1 MASNVFIRSFLIII
15 FNIYHITVKT
25 FLQYNDLFYHLYA
38 KSLKLNIS
46 AKLATRY
53 IFGKKSSNVINIIS
67 AIAVFGIAI
76 GTAALILVLSV
87 FNGFEDLI
95 SGLFQKFNP
104 DVKITPVEGKTFR
117 EDTLL
122 ISELYKLS
130 GVKKVSKTLEDL
142 ALFEYQN
149 SQTFGVVKGVDDNY
163 KNVTSIN
170 SSIIEGRFDL
180 RNSEPPPIVLGAGL
194 AQRLAVDVEDKLSL
208 LRVYTPKR
216 QKTSLMEAPFIT
228 KFMDPVGVFAIQ
240 QEFDQEYTIT
250 SLPFARELFDYTHE
264 ISALEIKLD
273 STKNLKAIQT
283 NIEKIMGPKYS
294 VKDRFRQDE
303 SFLKL
308 MNIEKWMSYAIV
320 CLTLLLVSFNMIG
333 ALWMIVLDKR
343 QDIAILK
350 ALGLHNK
357 SISSIFINSG
367 MLLSTLGLFMGF
379 IIAIVLYILQ
389 TTIGIVTIP
398 EGFVVDTYPIS
409 LRLLDF
415 IVVGFTVLLIG
426 FLASI
431 PSARKAATIQT
442 TFND

>member
-1 MASNVFIRSFLIII
+1 MRRKIPI
-15 FNIYHITVKT
+15 
-25 FLQYNDLFYHLYA
+25 FYHLYH
-38 KSLKLNIS
+38 KYGSLNIS

-67 AIAVFGIAI
+67 AIAVFGIAV

-104 DVKITPVEGKTFR
+104 DVKITPKEGKTFQQDSILVAR
-117 EDTLL
+117 LHR
-122 ISELYKLS
+122 IS
-130 GVKKVSKTLEDL
+130 GVDKISATLEEL
-142 ALFEYQN
+142 ALFEYKN
-149 SQTFGVVKGVDDNY
+149 SQTFGVVKGVDNNY
-163 KNVTSIN
+163 KNVTSIT
-170 SSIIEGRFDL
+170 SSIIEGAYDL
-180 RNSEPPPIVLGAGL
+180 SLKSPPPIILGAGL

-216 QKTSLMEAPFIT
+216 GPRSMLEAPFST
-228 KFMDPVGVFAIQ
+228 KFMNTVGIFAIQ

-250 SLPFARELFDYTHE
+250 SLQFAIELFEYTSE
-264 ISALEIKLD
+264 ISALEIRLD
-273 STKNLKAIQT
+273 STKNLKHIEQQIQ
-283 NIEKIMGPKYS
+283 GVVGDKYV

-350 ALGLHNK
+350 ALGLHDK
-357 SISSIFINSG
+357 GIRMVFINSG
-367 MLLSTLGLFMGF
+367 MLLSTLGLALGF
-379 IIAIVLYILQ
+379 IMAIILYILQ
-389 TTIGIVTIP
+389 KTIGIVTIP
-398 EGFVVDTYPIS
+398 EGFVVSTYPVA
-409 LRLLDF
+409 LRLQDF
-415 IVVGFTVLLIG
+415 IVVGTTVLFIG

-431 PSARKAATIQT
+431 PSARKAATIKT

>member
-1 MASNVFIRSFLIII
+1 M
-15 FNIYHITVKT
+15 
-25 FLQYNDLFYHLYA
+25 
-38 KSLKLNIS
+38 NIS

-67 AIAVFGIAI
+67 AIAVFGIAV

-104 DVKITPVEGKTFR
+104 DVKVTPVQGKTFP

-122 ISELYKLS
+122 IAGLYKIK
-130 GVKKVSKTLEDL
+130 GIAKVSSTLEEL
-142 ALFEYQN
+142 ALFEYKN
-149 SQTFGVVKGVDDNY
+149 SQTFGVLKGVDDNY
-163 KNVTSIN
+163 SKVTSIA
-170 SSIIEGRFDL
+170 SSIIEGEYDL
-180 RNSEPPPIVLGAGL
+180 RQDEPPSIVVGAGV
-194 AQRLAVDVEDKLSL
+194 AQRLALDIEDKLTF

-216 QKTSLMEAPFIT
+216 TRPSPFETPFST
-228 KFMDPVGVFAIQ
+228 KFMNSVGIFAIQ
-240 QEFDQEYTIT
+240 QEFDQEYTIA
-250 SLPFARELFDYTHE
+250 SLSFARELFDHPDE

-273 STKNLKAIQT
+273 STADLKNTQAE
-283 NIEKIMGPKYS
+283 IEKLLGPQFS

-357 SISSIFINSG
+357 RIRSIFINSG
-367 MLLSTLGLFMGF
+367 MLLSTLGLLLGF
-379 IIAIVLYILQ
+379 IIAIVLYTLQ
-389 TTIGIVTIP
+389 KTVGLVTIP
-398 EGFVVDTYPIS
+398 EGFVVSTYPIS
-409 LRLLDF
+409 LRMQDF
-415 IVVGFTVLLIG
+415 VVVGLTVLFIG

>member
-1 MASNVFIRSFLIII
+1 M
-15 FNIYHITVKT
+15 
-25 FLQYNDLFYHLYA
+25 
-38 KSLKLNIS
+38 NIS

-67 AIAVFGIAI
+67 AIAVFGIAV

-104 DVKITPVEGKTFR
+104 DVKVTPLKGKTFPV
-117 EDTLL
+117 DTLV
-122 ISELYKLS
+122 ISQLYKVK
-130 GVKKVSKTLEDL
+130 GVLKVSTTLEEL
-142 ALFEYQN
+142 ALFEYKN
-149 SQTFGVVKGVDDNY
+149 SQTFGVLKGVDENY
-163 KNVTSIN
+163 KYVTSIN
-170 SSIIEGRFDL
+170 SSIIEGVYDL
-180 RNSEPPPIVLGAGL
+180 KQVDPPSIVLGAGVG
-194 AQRLAVDVEDKLSL
+194 QRLAVDIEDKLTF

-216 QKTSLMEAPFIT
+216 VKTSSFESPFTTRFIN
-228 KFMDPVGVFAIQ
+228 PVGIFAIQ

-250 SLPFARELFDYTHE
+250 SLDFARELFDHTND

-273 STKNLKAIQT
+273 SSMLLKNTQDEIH
-283 NIEKIMGPKYS
+283 KIMGPEFS

-350 ALGLHNK
+350 ALGLHDK
-357 SISSIFINSG
+357 RIRSIFINSG
-367 MLLSTLGLFMGF
+367 MLLSTLGLFLGF
-379 IIAIVLYILQ
+379 FIAIILYILQ
-389 TTIGIVTIP
+389 KTVGLVTIP
-398 EGFVVDTYPIS
+398 EGFVVNTYPIS
-409 LRLLDF
+409 LRLQDF
-415 IVVGFTVLLIG
+415 VVVGLTVLFIG

>member
-1 MASNVFIRSFLIII
+1 M
-15 FNIYHITVKT
+15 
-25 FLQYNDLFYHLYA
+25 
-38 KSLKLNIS
+38 NIS

-67 AIAVFGIAI
+67 AIAVFGIAV

-104 DVKITPVEGKTFR
+104 DVKVTPIQGKTFR

-122 ISELYKLS
+122 ITGLYKIE
-130 GVKKVSKTLEDL
+130 GVAKVSATLEEL
-142 ALFEYQN
+142 ALFEYKN
-149 SQTFGVVKGVDDNY
+149 SQTFGVLKGVDDNY
-163 KNVTSIN
+163 SKVTSIA
-170 SSIIEGRFDL
+170 SSIIEGEYDL
-180 RNSEPPPIVLGAGL
+180 KQEEPPSIVVGAGV
-194 AQRLAVDVEDKLSL
+194 AQRLAIDIEDKLTF

-216 QKTSLMEAPFIT
+216 TRPSPFETPFST
-228 KFMDPVGVFAIQ
+228 KFMNSVGIFAIQ
-240 QEFDQEYTIT
+240 QEFDQEYTIA
-250 SLPFARELFDYTHE
+250 SLSFARELFNHPYE

-273 STKNLKAIQT
+273 STADLKNTQAEIVKLL
-283 NIEKIMGPKYS
+283 GPQFS

-357 SISSIFINSG
+357 RIRSIFINSG
-367 MLLSTLGLFMGF
+367 MLLSTLGLLLGF
-379 IIAIVLYILQ
+379 IIAIVLYTLQ
-389 TTIGIVTIP
+389 KTVGLVTIP
-398 EGFVVDTYPIS
+398 EGFVVSTYPIS
-409 LRLLDF
+409 LRLQDF
-415 IVVGFTVLLIG
+415 VVVGLTVLFIG